1 MRRTITVPTLD
12 AGDVTLT
19 EPSWCTGTHHQP
31 ITAEDGTVLPPRRED
46 IAHVGPS
53 IDITVGTRRGPR
65 RLLELM
71 LWQDPFPTP
80 SNANGS
86 RVYVAVHL
94 LDGDH
99 FDYDVAGLDQLADD
113 MYEVARRV
121 RLVANRLAIENPLGG
136 GR

>member
-19 EPSWCTGTHHQP
+19 EPSWCTGISHQHAVHR
-31 ITAEDGTVLPPRRED
+31 TD
-46 IAHVGPS
+46 ICHYGP
-53 IDITVGTRRGPR
+53 DVTITVGTESGPR
-65 RLLELM
+65 PLLTLF
-71 LWQDPFPTP
+71 LAQHPFAAPKPTWSP
-80 SNANGS
+80 GT

-99 FDYDVAGLDQLADD
+99 YSYDVAGLDQLAND

-121 RLVANRLAIENPLGG
+121 RLVANRLAIENPIGG